1 MKTLIIIIAKALDFI
16 SYVAAALA
24 AIGLAL
30 ITGSYIFEVFS
41 RYVLASPT
49 AWASDF
55 VGYALCAVTFLALP
69 QVTRDK
75 AHVAVSILVDI
86 APKKIANLIHMII
99 SVLGFICLMF
109 ASWISL
115 QENIRQFAREIKT
128 LAIVPIPQ
136 WWVSSFITFGLALS
150 ACYFLLYISPKHR
163 LKNTKFNGPAD

>member
-86 APKKIANLIHMII
+86 AP
-99 SVLGFICLMF
+99 
-109 ASWISL
+109 
-115 QENIRQFAREIKT
+115 
-128 LAIVPIPQ
+128 
-136 WWVSSFITFGLALS
+136 
-150 ACYFLLYISPKHR
+150 
-163 LKNTKFNGPAD
+163 